1 MKDLII
7 IGAGPAGIAA
17 AIYAKRSGLDVL
29 VIEKNLPGGLINNT
43 NIVENYPGFKSIN
56 GATLA
61 INMSEHLEYLDIEV
75 AYKEVID
82 IEIKDNKKRVITNT
96 DIYDTKYIII
106 ATGRSAKKLDLS
118 ESSKYYGKGLSYC
131 AICDGIFFKDK
142 DVLVVGGGNSAL
154 EEANFLAKYCKSVKI
169 LVRKDK
175 LRAEKQIEEQIRK
188 LDNVEIMYNKE
199 IETIFGKDK
208 VEGVVLN
215 DKQVLQV
222 SGIFVYIGYEPKTD
236 FVKNLNLTN
245 DQGYIEVDENFETKI
260 SGIYA
265 CGDII
270 KKKYY
275 QIITAVSEG
284 ATASLNIKNDL
295 SKKC

>member
-61 INMSEHLEYLDIEV
+61 INMSEHLEYLDIEI

-82 IEIKDNKKRVITNT
+82 IEVKDNKKRVITNT